1 MKKLFFAATFVLSVF
16 MVSKSNAQ
24 LSISLNIGTQP
35 TWGPT
40 GYDHVDYYYLPDIDA
55 YYYVPGKVFYYQ
67 NGSSWVSSPSLP
79 PRYANYD
86 LYGGYKVVVNGVN
99 KPWMNDNVYRTKYA
113 SFKGRRGQPII
124 HDSRDAKYRGNHPGS
139 EIRDIRTVHTTT
151 VVTRKVDEHGH
162 GDHGHDDHDHHH

>member
-1 MKKLFFAATFVLSVF
+1 MKKLLLASFALLSVL
-16 MVSKSNAQ
+16 MVSKANAQ
-24 LSISLNIGTQP
+24 ISISLNIGTQP

-67 NGSSWVSSPSLP
+67 NGASWISSPSLP

-99 KPWMNDNVYRTKYA
+99 KPWMNDRVYRTKYA
-113 SFKGRRGQPII
+113 SFKGRHGQSLIR
-124 HDSRDAKYRGNHPGS
+124 DSKDAKYRGNHPGGPVN
-139 EIRDIRTVHTTT
+139 TVHTTRT
-151 VVTRKVDEHGH
+151 VTTKKVEDHHDDHGH
-162 GDHGHDDHDHHH
+162 GDQGHDHH